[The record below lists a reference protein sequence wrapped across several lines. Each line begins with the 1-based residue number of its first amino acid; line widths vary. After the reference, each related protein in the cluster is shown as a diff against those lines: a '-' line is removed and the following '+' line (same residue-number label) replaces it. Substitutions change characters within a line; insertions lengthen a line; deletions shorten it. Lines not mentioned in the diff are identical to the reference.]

1 VRVGVVTGG
10 RSRERDRSLLSGQAV
25 AEALTA
31 LGHHVRVVDPA
42 EPGLIEALAQVDV
55 AFLAIAGRYAEDGKL
70 QGLLETLGIPYTGSG
85 VLASALGMHKPS
97 AKAMVA
103 AAGVPVLEHECL
115 DPEDAGD
122 VTVTARTIMDRLGG
136 PVIVKP
142 AGEGGSVGVAVAH
155 DPTELVD
162 LIAATQA
169 QDGPLLVEPFVSGP
183 AATVGV
189 LGTSGELVALPVL
202 VVEAAGEFYDHAAKR
217 DPALHVYHCPAP
229 LPAGVADKVGRA
241 AVRAHRALGCW
252 GYSRSD
258 FIIDANGKPWWLE
271 VNTLPGLSRGGNLAT
286 MAAAAGIA
294 YEELVSRILATATDQ
309 TGYRP

>member
-31 LGHHVRVVDPA
+31 LGHHVRVIDPA

-115 DPEDAGD
+115 DPDDARD
-122 VTVTARTIMDRLGG
+122 ATVMAAAIMERLGG

-142 AGEGGSVGVAVAH
+142 AGEGGSG
-155 DPTELVD
+155 
-162 LIAATQA
+162 
-169 QDGPLLVEPFVSGP
+169 SG
-183 AATVGV
+183 GGGGQRV
-189 LGTSGELVALPVL
+189 L
-202 VVEAAGEFYDHAAKR
+202 
-217 DPALHVYHCPAP
+217 
-229 LPAGVADKVGRA
+229 
-241 AVRAHRALGCW
+241 
-252 GYSRSD
+252 
-258 FIIDANGKPWWLE
+258 
-271 VNTLPGLSRGGNLAT
+271 
-286 MAAAAGIA
+286 
-294 YEELVSRILATATDQ
+294 
-309 TGYRP
+309 